1 MLNKTATI
9 VLSQVTN
16 DDLPLI
22 QGDVIAVDK
31 GCELLLKK
39 NKKITQAIGDFDS
52 IQRKFLKKLQE
63 DKVPLA
69 TFPTNKDQSDA
80 ELALNWVIKK
90 GYAIVRMIGFQG
102 GRLDHYQAIIQ
113 MLFRFQHA
121 GVTLLTPHQSIQY
134 LQKGIY
140 NLKNQ
145 KSEKYFSIFTLSH
158 ADISIQHA
166 RYPLVKKE
174 LTVKDTFTLSNEWI
188 ENQDVILTIRAGEVL
203 LYRSILT

>member
-52 IQRKFLKKLQE
+52 IHPKFLKKLQE

-140 NLKNQ
+140 NLKKE

-188 ENQDVILTIRAGEVL
+188 ENQDVTLTIRAGEVL

>member
-1 MLNKTATI
+1 MLNKSATI

-39 NKKITQAIGDFDS
+39 HKKITQAIGDFDS
-52 IQRKFLKKLQE
+52 IQPKFLKKLQA

-90 GYAIVRMIGFQG
+90 GYAIIQMIGFQG
-102 GRLDHYQAIIQ
+102 GRLDHYQVIIQ

>member
-9 VLSQVTN
+9 VLSQVASS
-16 DDLPLI
+16 DLHLI
-22 QGDVIAVDK
+22 QGDIIAVDK

-52 IQRKFLKKLQE
+52 IQPKFFKKLQE
-63 DKVPLA
+63 KQVPLT
-69 TFPTNKDQSDA
+69 TFPTNKDHSDA
-80 ELALNWVIKK
+80 ELALNWVINK
-90 GYAIVRMIGFQG
+90 GYTVIRMIGFEG

-121 GVTLLTPHQSIQY
+121 GITLLTPHQSIQY

-140 NLKNQ
+140 NLKKEKN
-145 KSEKYFSIFTLSH
+145 EKYFSIFTLSN

-166 RYPLVKKE
+166 RYPLIKKE
-174 LTVKDTFTLSNEWI
+174 LNVKDTFTLSNEWI
-188 ENQDVILTIRAGEVL
+188 ENQDVTLTIRAGEVL

>member
-188 ENQDVILTIRAGEVL
+188 ENQDVTLTIRAGEVL

>member
-52 IQRKFLKKLQE
+52 IQPKFLKKLQA

-90 GYAIVRMIGFQG
+90 GYAIIQMIGFQG

-188 ENQDVILTIRAGEVL
+188 ENQDVTLTIRAGEVL